1 MSSIKTIVQNICTF
15 GIVKSAIFHQ
25 KNIIRYFPVQTAE
38 MMPSVKT
45 FHAIDKYSAM
55 I

>member
-1 MSSIKTIVQNICTF
+1 MFKT
-15 GIVKSAIFHQ
+15 SAFSELLSQ
-25 KNIIRYFPVQTAE
+25 RYFTRKKIIRYFPVQTAE